1 LIENDREPNRDSPVR
16 QRTIQRLP
24 FSEAAVEAIAVTLD
38 VEARIAPFRL
48 PDGTVYQLTIPG
60 GAHRPDTT
68 LTLWPSIARADA
80 GSSSATVVFTAIDHV
95 ELVEEVEVLF
105 RRASGEYLIVAR
117 GGKII
122 VRS

>member
-1 LIENDREPNRDSPVR
+1 VKR
-16 QRTIQRLP
+16 RTIQRLP
-24 FSEAAVEAIAVTLD
+24 FSEVAVDAIAATLG

-48 PDGTVYQLTIPG
+48 RDGTVYQLIVPCGT
-60 GAHRPDTT
+60 HRPNTT

-80 GSSSATVVFTAIDHV
+80 GSSSATVVFTAVDHV

-105 RRASGEYLIVAR
+105 RRASGEYLVVAR